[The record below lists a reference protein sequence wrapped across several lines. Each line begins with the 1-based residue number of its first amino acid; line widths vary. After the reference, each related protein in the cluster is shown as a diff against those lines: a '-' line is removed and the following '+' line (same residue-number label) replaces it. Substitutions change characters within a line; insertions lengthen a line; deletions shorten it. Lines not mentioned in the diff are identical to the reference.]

1 MIASLRGKLIY
12 TDNTSAVVECGG
24 VGLRCSV
31 TKNTL
36 YRLPPKGSEVFLYT
50 HLAVREDSLDLY
62 GFESESELN
71 AFKLIT
77 SVNGV
82 GAKLGI
88 AILSEFEADRLTVY
102 IASGD
107 AKALTAAAG
116 VGIKL
121 AQRIV
126 LELKDKVGA
135 IAGDGGEDIKAIGNA
150 TAHTNSSEAVAA
162 LVSLGYLQ
170 GEASLAVGR
179 LDQTLPTEELIK
191 QALKSL
197 ARRI

>member
-24 VGLRCSV
+24 VGLRCTV

-62 GFESESELN
+62 GFESEAELN

-107 AKALTAAAG
+107 AKALTAASG

-135 IAGDGGEDIKAIGNA
+135 IARRRRGYKGDRQRHGAHKLIRGGGGAC
-150 TAHTNSSEAVAA
+150 VARVFA
-162 LVSLGYLQ
+162 GRGIPCRGQARPNLV
-170 GEASLAVGR
+170 R
-179 LDQTLPTEELIK
+179 
-191 QALKSL
+191 
-197 ARRI
+197 

>member
-62 GFESESELN
+62 GFESEAELN

-102 IASGD
+102 IASNCRGRRGYKGD
-107 AKALTAAAG
+107 RQRHGAHKLIRGSGGACVARVFAG
-116 VGIKL
+116 
-121 AQRIV
+121 R
-126 LELKDKVGA
+126 
-135 IAGDGGEDIKAIGNA
+135 
-150 TAHTNSSEAVAA
+150 S
-162 LVSLGYLQ
+162 VSRRG
-170 GEASLAVGR
+170 
-179 LDQTLPTEELIK
+179 
-191 QALKSL
+191 QARPNTYC
-197 ARRI
+197 RRAY